1 MPAYHNQ
8 GWQNHLRKDLRNN
21 QTQAEWKLWYYLARK
36 QLGVKFRRQ
45 FGIGRYIVDFY
56 CTELRMVIEVD
67 GGIHLEPAVMQN
79 DQIRQAEL
87 ESNGL
92 KVLRFTNQ
100 EVLCNME
107 GVLEA
112 TKAAIARTGLRP
124 PLAPPL

>member
-1 MPAYHNQ
+1 VPAYHNQ
-8 GWQNHLRKDLRNN
+8 EWQNQLRKELRNN

-67 GGIHLEPAVMQN
+67 GGIHLEPDVMKN
-79 DQIRQAEL
+79 DQIRQSEL
-87 ESNGL
+87 EANGL
-92 KVLRFTNQ
+92 IVMRFTNR

-112 TKAAIARTGLRP
+112 IKVAIARVRP
-124 PLAPPL
+124 HDPL